1 MLRFLLFVC
10 LFAKTLSAAAQN
22 TGVITGTVRDRLTQ
36 EYLAGVTLR
45 LEGTALGSVSD
56 ADGRFRIA
64 AIPGGSYNLT
74 ASYLGYADL
83 TRYNIVVTSGNIITL
98 NLELDAEGSAIG
110 EVVVSQNRSI
120 RVATAETPLSI
131 QNLSAEEIRSNP
143 GGNFDISR
151 VVQALPGVGGT
162 AGSVGSFRND
172 LIIRG
177 GGPNEN
183 VYYLD
188 GVEVPFINHFSTQG
202 AAGGPA
208 GILNV
213 SFIEDA
219 TLSSSAFGARY
230 DNPLSSVL
238 QFRQRNGSTE
248 RLQGNFRLS
257 GTEAALTMEGPVNRK
272 TTFLASARRSYLKF
286 LFQALDLPIR
296 PDYWDFQYK
305 VTHQFNPRQT
315 LTVLGIGAIDEF
327 TFAVPK
333 NATPE
338 NVYILGSNPSINQ
351 WTYTQGFAFKQLVDN
366 GYWNLVFSRTMFDNR
381 LDQFRDNFDGMQTD
395 PSKRTLGIDSR
406 EIENKLRFDMNRFS
420 GAWRWSYGA
429 SVQFVGYQNNSLT
442 VVQPEVTDSTGAL
455 IQPGISEQFS
465 TDIRFAK
472 YGFFGQVSRAFLDQR
487 LSLSFGLRTDGNT
500 FTDSGHALHRTLSP
514 RISASYGLAPNW
526 RLNASLGRYYKIPIY
541 PALGYRDEAGT
552 LVNKNL
558 PYTRSDHATA
568 GVEYIPTPNLRFTL
582 EGFIKQYSQYP
593 ISARTGVSLANQGG
607 DFGIIGNERL
617 LGTGDGTAWGVEL
630 FAQQKLTRNLYF
642 TGAYTLFWSRF
653 SGADGVQQPSAW
665 DNRHLLSLL
674 LGRKFKN
681 NWEVGLKYRFQG
693 GAPFTPFDMDASQR
707 NYTTT
712 GRGTLDFARLN
723 AERLGPFSQF
733 DFRVDKKWNFKR
745 TTFDLFVDVQNA
757 FAQSNPAY
765 PQYTFQRAADNSGW
779 QTTDGQGLRPDGSNG
794 IPVILQNVNATVVP
808 TIGFIFE
815 F

>member
-1 MLRFLLFVC
+1 MVRLLLIVLLLAQAF
-10 LFAKTLSAAAQN
+10 SAAAQN

-36 EYLAGVTLR
+36 ENLVGATLR
-45 LEGTALGSVSD
+45 LDGTTFGSVSD
-56 ADGRFRIA
+56 AEGRFRIP

-74 ASYLGYADL
+74 ASYLGYADQ
-83 TRYNIVVTSGNIITL
+83 TRYNVVVTSGNVLTL
-98 NLELDAEGSAIG
+98 NLELEQEGSAIG

-219 TLSSSAFGARY
+219 TLSSSAFSARY

-238 QFRQRNGSTE
+238 QFRQRNGSAE

-257 GTEAALTMEGPVNRK
+257 GTEAALTMEGPINQK

-305 VTHQFNPRQT
+305 VTHQFNPRQS

-327 TFAVPK
+327 SFAAPK
-333 NATPE
+333 NSTPE
-338 NVYILGSNPSINQ
+338 NVYVLGSNPSINQ

-395 PSKRTLGIDSR
+395 ESKRTLGIDSR
-406 EIENKLRFDMNRFS
+406 ETENKLRFDMNRFS

-429 SVQFVGYQNNSLT
+429 SLQLVGYQNNSLT
-442 VVQPEVTDSTGAL
+442 VVQPEVTDSTGVI
-455 IQPGISEQFS
+455 IQPGVSEQFS

-472 YGFFGQVSRAFLDQR
+472 YGFFGQVSRAFMDQR
-487 LSLSFGLRTDGNT
+487 LSVSFGLRTDGNT

-541 PALGYRDEAGT
+541 PALGYRDEGGA

-568 GVEYIPTPNLRFTL
+568 GVEYIPSPNLRFTF
-582 EGFIKQYSQYP
+582 EGFVKQYSQYP
-593 ISARTGVSLANQGG
+593 VSARTGVSLANQGG

-617 LGTGDGTAWGVEL
+617 LDTGNGTAWGMEL
-630 FAQQKLTRNLYF
+630 FAQQKLNRNLYF

-653 SGADGVQQPSAW
+653 SNADGVQKPSAW

-681 NWEVGLKYRFQG
+681 NWEIGLKYRFQG
-693 GAPFTPFDMDASQR
+693 GAPFTPFDMEASQR

-712 GRGTLDFARLN
+712 GRGTLDVARLN

-745 TTFDLFVDVQNA
+745 TTLDLFLDVQNA
-757 FAQSNPAY
+757 FVQSNPAY
-765 PQYTFQRAADNSGW
+765 PQYTFQRKADNSDW
-779 QTTDGQGLRPDGSNG
+779 QTTDGQALRTDGSNG
-794 IPVILQNVNATVVP
+794 IPVILQNANSTVVP